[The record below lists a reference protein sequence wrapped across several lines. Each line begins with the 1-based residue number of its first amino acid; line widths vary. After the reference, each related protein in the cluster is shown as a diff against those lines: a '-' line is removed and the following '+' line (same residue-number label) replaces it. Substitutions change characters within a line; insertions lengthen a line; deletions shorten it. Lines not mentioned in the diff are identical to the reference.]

1 MFKEQL
7 AANVESVVL
16 PFLQFCY
23 LNIGTGQSPGQS
35 PAKKFTSLRALCLEA
50 MAILVSGPNH
60 VKASQVDIGAMLDCL
75 KDGSGVIKA
84 AGFVKQHQILLS
96 CTTEAFSMMRFN
108 AKIEVGHMTEIWL
121 TLGTIVKD
129 LCMVSS
135 ELNKEA
141 VHNFLHTSQNLLV
154 TLERQLNHEDFHSG
168 AVSLALTILE
178 CVSKLPTP
186 ALVCRKMTPPRT
198 DPLSVVMIEM
208 MLRPNLASKITS
220 DADLNKYTTIF
231 ERFADPFGQQRLDGI
246 SVFHQILNLISGSN
260 GLKVTH
266 VATLWKII
274 ARFFEQHLF
283 KFDTVNQAKNNLEM
297 DLSACECVLLFPFKH
312 FVSLESRQVW
322 NQWSKLF
329 KQVCID
335 IEISSIIR
343 FLFRPVL

>member
-1 MFKEQL
+1 
-7 AANVESVVL
+7 
-16 PFLQFCY
+16 
-23 LNIGTGQSPGQS
+23 
-35 PAKKFTSLRALCLEA
+35 

-186 ALVCRKMTPPRT
+186 A
-198 DPLSVVMIEM
+198 
-208 MLRPNLASKITS
+208 S

-260 GLKVTH
+260 GLKITH